1 MSVQPSP
8 VPFNKKGRL
17 FLFLTLLF
25 FTCCFAF
32 AHLGSYMGWL
42 FSGATL
48 YCAFLSVYNF
58 VLASKAK
65 YPFRRKRRETAQEK
79 ELRDYIRNQ
88 IPILVSVLL
97 GGLMI
102 AVAMWLF
109 FS

>member
-1 MSVQPSP
+1 
-8 VPFNKKGRL
+8 
-17 FLFLTLLF
+17 
-25 FTCCFAF
+25 
-32 AHLGSYMGWL
+32 MGWL